1 MKSIFLVHSDIF
13 YNQDEHYIVE
23 CINVALRLLIKT
35 FFSKFYIILSRIQEH
50 ILHLYHSTLQL
61 AAGVRISCGRISSYN
76 LYLHIYIGVTT
87 FFSVPTLAL
96 PKRDLQPL
104 DRARFMQNN

>member
-1 MKSIFLVHSDIF
+1 MHSDIF

-35 FFSKFYIILSRIQEH
+35 FFSKFYITLSRIQEH

-61 AAGVRISCGRISSYN
+61 AAGVRISCVRISSYN
-76 LYLHIYIGVTT
+76 LYLALQLFLA
-87 FFSVPTLAL
+87 FFSIA
-96 PKRDLQPL
+96 KE
-104 DRARFMQNN
+104 RFTVA